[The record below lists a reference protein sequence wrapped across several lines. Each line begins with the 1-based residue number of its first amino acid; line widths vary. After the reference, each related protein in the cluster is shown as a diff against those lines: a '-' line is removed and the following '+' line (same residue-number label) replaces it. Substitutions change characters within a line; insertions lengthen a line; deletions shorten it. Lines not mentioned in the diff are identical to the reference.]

1 MQGVL
6 TAKKENAK
14 QFVEASEIIVN
25 LISTCFQVE
34 CNKPDSANLPDMNFQ
49 IIDKN
54 FSLGIP
60 QKI

>member
-1 MQGVL
+1 MVQTSFTWRKVRDL
-6 TAKKENAK
+6 NPRIL
-14 QFVEASEIIVN
+14 FSIVR
-25 LISTCFQVE
+25 FQVE

-54 FSLGIP
+54 FSLRIP